1 MSSENPHGPVIRND
15 GTVRFRLWAPSCER
29 VQIELAGARH
39 AMNPSSAGWHE
50 LITAGTGPGSR
61 YCFVLPDGMRV
72 PDPAS
77 RYQPEGVHG
86 PSELVHTESWQWDEG
101 GWKGAPW
108 EQYVIYEL
116 HIGTFTSEGTFS
128 AAIGRLDH
136 LAALGVTAVELM
148 PVACFPGKRD
158 WGYDGVLPYAPA
170 TAYGRPEGL
179 KAFIEA
185 AHRRGLAVVLDVV
198 YNHFGPEG
206 NYLSLYAREFFTRT
220 HKTPWGDAINYD
232 GPGCQPVREFV
243 IHNALYWVEQFHI
256 DALRMDA
263 VDAIKDDGPVHILDE
278 LARRVRAASKRT
290 VHLVLENYNNEASW
304 LERHDDG
311 MTPCFY
317 TAQWNDD
324 VHHALH
330 TAVTGERTGYYA
342 DYCGDTGKL
351 GRALAEGFS
360 FQGQVM
366 SYRGRTRGEP
376 SGHLPADAFVSF
388 LQNHDQIGNR
398 AFGDRISTLAPR
410 KAVRA
415 AAAVYLLLPQVP
427 LLFMGEEWNCLQPFP
442 FFCDFGP
449 DLASAVKTG
458 RRNEFAKFP
467 AFQDPE
473 QRERIPDPHAEE
485 TFRSAVLHWDQ
496 LDEPEHREWLRW
508 YWRILAK
515 RREFVIPLIP
525 GIRTGGEYVTKGDG
539 AVIVRWCSGSSVLT
553 LAANLSQSAVGGF
566 TAPPPWLIWKEGNLA
581 DGGRTLGP
589 WTVLWWT
596 APRSGEI
603 TFRDGIDA

>member
-330 TAVTGERTGYYA
+330 TAVTGERTGITPTTA
-342 DYCGDTGKL
+342 AIPGNLDVL
-351 GRALAEGFS
+351 SRR
-360 FQGQVM
+360 V
-366 SYRGRTRGEP
+366 
-376 SGHLPADAFVSF
+376 FVSGA
-388 LQNHDQIGNR
+388 GNV
-398 AFGDRISTLAPR
+398 ISRQDAGR
-410 KAVRA
+410 AVRA
-415 AAAVYLLLPQVP
+415 SSRRRFRFVSAESRSNRQPGVRRPYFDACSAEGGAGSCSRLSAAAAGAAAVH
-427 LLFMGEEWNCLQPFP
+427 G
-442 FFCDFGP
+442 
-449 DLASAVKTG
+449 
-458 RRNEFAKFP
+458 
-467 AFQDPE
+467 
-473 QRERIPDPHAEE
+473 
-485 TFRSAVLHWDQ
+485 
-496 LDEPEHREWLRW
+496 
-508 YWRILAK
+508 
-515 RREFVIPLIP
+515 
-525 GIRTGGEYVTKGDG
+525 
-539 AVIVRWCSGSSVLT
+539 
-553 LAANLSQSAVGGF
+553 
-566 TAPPPWLIWKEGNLA
+566 
-581 DGGRTLGP
+581 
-589 WTVLWWT
+589 
-596 APRSGEI
+596 
-603 TFRDGIDA
+603 